1 MGNVSAGGVNEGEDD
16 ENEFFE
22 VCILF
27 QCKLFCLCKD
37 VAAVSLTGIQD
48 GPKKSNS
55 YLQSL
60 VIYLLKP
67 VLTVILGY
75 NCKLFH
81 KAFAC
86 QGM

>member
-1 MGNVSAGGVNEGEDD
+1 MKMSFLRYVFCSSVDYSAL
-16 ENEFFE
+16 
-22 VCILF
+22 I
-27 QCKLFCLCKD
+27 CKD
-37 VAAVSLTGIQD
+37 VAAVSLTGITQN
-48 GPKKSNS
+48 GPKKSNC

-60 VIYLLKP
+60 AINLVKP

-75 NCKLFH
+75 KCKLFH